1 MEARGALG
9 FASRA
14 RRSAD
19 AQRAARAPL
28 SLLLPIPGGERS
40 SAVQVG
46 SRMHLRCWALSHRA
60 HWFDGELLTNDHR
73 RLRPRSRRL
82 IYALNFDLSSERE
95 K

>member
-1 MEARGALG
+1 MALSASPRALADRQTLSAR
-9 FASRA
+9 
-14 RRSAD
+14 
-19 AQRAARAPL
+19 RAPL

-46 SRMHLRCWALSHRA
+46 SRSHFLCWALSHRA